1 MSKRLGN
8 SINPF
13 KELEK
18 HGADSIRWYM
28 VTNSQPW
35 DNLKFDLNG
44 VVEVKQKFFSTLHNI
59 YSFFSLYANIDN
71 FKYLE
76 KTIPVKERPILDQW
90 ILSETSH
97 LIALVEGFYN
107 NFEPTLA
114 GREIQAFVVDKLSNW
129 YVRLCRRRFWKGEYD
144 QNKIS
149 AYQTLYDSLVIVAKI
164 ASPIAPFY
172 MDQIYCDLNKNT
184 NKDPYSSVHLARF
197 PGNALQQTN
206 LSLLSSMRLTKE
218 VCSLALS
225 LRKKHNIRVRQ
236 PLSSITVCLSG
247 GNSNNDLFIDLI
259 KSEINVKKVL
269 FANNSNDVV
278 ERSLMVNFPV
288 LGKKYGGLMK
298 KIVGAINNLSQ
309 SDVDVYEKSG
319 KINLTIEGDVL
330 TFSGDDL
337 VIRIKNMP
345 GYLTARSEGVLV
357 TLNTHVSKE
366 LEAEGYVR
374 EFVNKAQNIRK
385 ELGLVVTDR
394 IVLSVFGDKGALN
407 MIKSHKKYVSE
418 ELLIESILYTNSPS
432 KNSFLFEFNNFK
444 MYIGV
449 KLHV

>member
-1 MSKRLGN
+1 
-8 SINPF
+8 
-13 KELEK
+13 
-18 HGADSIRWYM
+18 
-28 VTNSQPW
+28 
-35 DNLKFDLNG
+35 
-44 VVEVKQKFFSTLHNI
+44 
-59 YSFFSLYANIDN
+59 
-71 FKYLE
+71 
-76 KTIPVKERPILDQW
+76 
-90 ILSETSH
+90 
-97 LIALVEGFYN
+97 
-107 NFEPTLA
+107 
-114 GREIQAFVVDKLSNW
+114 
-129 YVRLCRRRFWKGEYD
+129 
-144 QNKIS
+144 
-149 AYQTLYDSLVIVAKI
+149 
-164 ASPIAPFY
+164 
-172 MDQIYCDLNKNT
+172 
-184 NKDPYSSVHLARF
+184 
-197 PGNALQQTN
+197 
-206 LSLLSSMRLTKE
+206 
-218 VCSLALS
+218 
-225 LRKKHNIRVRQ
+225 
-236 PLSSITVCLSG
+236 
-247 GNSNNDLFIDLI
+247 
-259 KSEINVKKVL
+259 
-269 FANNSNDVV
+269 
-278 ERSLMVNFPV
+278 
-288 LGKKYGGLMK
+288 MK

-319 KINLTIEGDVL
+319 KLNLTIEGDVL

-449 KLHV
+449 ELHV

>member
-1 MSKRLGN
+1 
-8 SINPF
+8 
-13 KELEK
+13 
-18 HGADSIRWYM
+18 M

-184 NKDPYSSVHLARF
+184 NKDPYSSVHLACF

-206 LSLLSSMRLTKE
+206 LSL
-218 VCSLALS
+218 
-225 LRKKHNIRVRQ
+225 
-236 PLSSITVCLSG
+236 
-247 GNSNNDLFIDLI
+247 F
-259 KSEINVKKVL
+259 VL
-269 FANNSNDVV
+269 
-278 ERSLMVNFPV
+278 
-288 LGKKYGGLMK
+288 
-298 KIVGAINNLSQ
+298 
-309 SDVDVYEKSG
+309 YE
-319 KINLTIEGDVL
+319 
-330 TFSGDDL
+330 
-337 VIRIKNMP
+337 
-345 GYLTARSEGVLV
+345 
-357 TLNTHVSKE
+357 
-366 LEAEGYVR
+366 
-374 EFVNKAQNIRK
+374 VNKR
-385 ELGLVVTDR
+385 GLFF
-394 IVLSVFGDKGALN
+394 SVI
-407 MIKSHKKYVSE
+407 IKKK
-418 ELLIESILYTNSPS
+418 TQ
-432 KNSFLFEFNNFK
+432 
-444 MYIGV
+444 
-449 KLHV
+449 H